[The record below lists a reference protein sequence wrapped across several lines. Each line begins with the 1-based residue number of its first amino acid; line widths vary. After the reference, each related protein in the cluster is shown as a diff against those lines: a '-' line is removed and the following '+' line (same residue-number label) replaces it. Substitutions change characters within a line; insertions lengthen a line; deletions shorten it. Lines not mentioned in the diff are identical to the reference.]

1 MKIRRLRRSKSFPHP
16 SSSPQSFIS
25 QEALLL
31 IVLVICMSI
40 SVVQYLYFKVIRS
53 CFFMS
58 SILVPVDFLL
68 RKMLIQPTATP
79 YIHTFPLPRC
89 SHIFIK
95 SVLMES

>member
-16 SSSPQSFIS
+16 SSSPQSFIN

-53 CFFMS
+53 CFFMF

-68 RKMLIQPTATP
+68 RKMLI
-79 YIHTFPLPRC
+79 
-89 SHIFIK
+89 
-95 SVLMES
+95 